1 MPASRP
7 PGDQPPNIFAVH
19 QPAAAAAASAGG
31 DSGDSRAG
39 EAPGGLLGSAAA
51 PRVELPAVAVG
62 RRSRRRGWRLPRPG
76 RRLSVVAA
84 ALLLGGLA
92 CTALIENLG
101 RRDRPAT
108 DTSSKR
114 LESAAPAP
122 TSRKPIRRSTGKK
135 DGAAANQRRRR
146 SRDAQPTPGRDHSVA
161 RHRAADRPE
170 PPAVPGSRSA
180 PPQPE
185 PAPGPMAPAP
195 AARPPSPPPA
205 VPSPAPA
212 ARPSPPP
219 AVPSP
224 APAARPS
231 PPPAVPAAPPTPTPA
246 RPAPRP
252 TPDRAGPRPAPV
264 APGSPPEFM

>member
-39 EAPGGLLGSAAA
+39 EAPGGLFGSAAA
-51 PRVELPAVAVG
+51 PRVPLPAVAVG

-108 DTSSKR
+108 DTSSER

-122 TSRKPIRRSTGKK
+122 TSRKPIRRGTGKK

-146 SRDAQPTPGRDHSVA
+146 SRDAQPTPGRDRSVA

-185 PAPGPMAPAP
+185 PAPGAMA
-195 AARPPSPPPA
+195 
-205 VPSPAPA
+205 PAPA

-224 APAARPS
+224 APAS

-246 RPAPRP
+246 RPAPQP

>member
-31 DSGDSRAG
+31 DSGDSPGG
-39 EAPGGLLGSAAA
+39 EAPGGPFGSAAA
-51 PRVELPAVAVG
+51 PGVALRRFPAG

-76 RRLSVVAA
+76 RRLSVAAA

-92 CTALIENLG
+92 CTALIEDLG

-114 LESAAPAP
+114 FESAAPAP
-122 TSRKPIRRSTGKK
+122 ASRKPSRRGTGKK
-135 DGAAANQRRRR
+135 DGAAADRRRRR
-146 SRDAQPTPGRDHSVA
+146 SREAQPTPGRDRSVA
-161 RHRAADRPE
+161 RHRSAERPE

-180 PPQPE
+180 SPQPD
-185 PAPGPMAPAP
+185 PAFGAVAPAS
-195 AARPPSPPPA
+195 APPSPPSA
-205 VPSPAPA
+205 VPAPVPA
-212 ARPSPPP
+212 SPP
-219 AVPSP
+219 S
-224 APAARPS
+224 
-231 PPPAVPAAPPTPTPA
+231 AVPAAPPAATPA
-246 RPAPRP
+246 GPAPRP